1 MQTVGKRSDSTGCH
15 SGVARLCRNAC
26 LEQGKACTGSSP
38 FLQGHESHHFQE
50 IFILLQ
56 KFCYAVVQMVPSHG
70 WLAQPRQPVC
80 LTLPSPLCSLSTV
93 SWNVDVFIHFH
104 LTVRPS
110 QLAFRCHF
118 GYPILK
124 SHLLAFLKLS
134 LW

>member
-56 KFCYAVVQMVPSHG
+56 KFCYAIVQMVPSHG

-80 LTLPSPLCSLSTV
+80 LNTTKPLVQSEHSGLECGCFHTFPPHCQAFPTHIQVSFWLPHTQV
-93 SWNVDVFIHFH
+93 SFACI
-104 LTVRPS
+104 S
-110 QLAFRCHF
+110 
-118 GYPILK
+118 
-124 SHLLAFLKLS
+124 
-134 LW
+134 